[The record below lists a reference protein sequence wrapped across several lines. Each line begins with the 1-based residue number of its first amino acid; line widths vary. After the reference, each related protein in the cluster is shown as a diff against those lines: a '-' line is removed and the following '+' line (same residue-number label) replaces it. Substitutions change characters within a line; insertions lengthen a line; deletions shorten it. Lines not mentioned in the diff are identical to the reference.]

1 VPRGTAHL
9 AHALQRWKA
18 MAIKSSVKRL
28 YTKVIDDDIT
38 DGAAMLAYYAV
49 MAIFPMLVF
58 VGTLALLVL
67 PASTLHQG
75 LGMATEAL
83 PLSVRDLLNARVDA
97 LIDGK
102 HTGFAAL
109 TLVFALWGASRG
121 AVGLQTALNGI
132 YDKQDTR
139 PWLRRQAIAIGTTIG
154 VALLA
159 VVALALL
166 VIGPFVT
173 HYVASQI
180 GGGDTFELA
189 WDIGRWVGAGIL
201 VMLVWAIVYKF
212 LPDTDA
218 PFRVF
223 TPGAFVGVI
232 GWLGISALFGLYLG
246 HFNSYE
252 ATYGALGGAIIFLL
266 WLWLSGIALLFGA
279 EVNDVLADLRAHKS
293 VAAAQLANPDEK
305 TKADRPD
312 APPARPV
319 IPTTAP
325 PAHGTNG
332 HA

>member
-1 VPRGTAHL
+1 MHCSRVMP
-9 AHALQRWKA
+9 
-18 MAIKSSVKRL
+18 IKSFAKRL
-28 YTKVIDDDIT
+28 YNGVIDDDIT

-75 LGMATEAL
+75 VAMATEAL
-83 PLSVRDLLNARVDA
+83 PPSVRDLLNARVEA
-97 LIDGK
+97 LVDGK

-121 AVGLQTALNGI
+121 AVGLQIALNGI
-132 YDKQDTR
+132 YDKKDTR

-166 VIGPFVT
+166 VVGPFVT
-173 HYVASQI
+173 RYVASYV
-180 GGGDTFELA
+180 GGGDAFELA
-189 WDIGRWVGAGIL
+189 WDIGRWVGAGVL
-201 VMLVWAIVYKF
+201 VMFVWAIVYKF

-218 PFRVF
+218 PFRIF
-223 TPGAFVGVI
+223 TPGAIVGVI
-232 GWLGISALFGLYLG
+232 GWLAISALFGLYLG

-293 VAAAQLANPDEK
+293 TAAAQLANPDEQ
-305 TKADRPD
+305 TKHDRPD
-312 APPARPV
+312 AAPAIPV
-319 IPTTAP
+319 IPTTARP
-325 PAHGTNG
+325 HVTSGRA
-332 HA
+332 

>member
-1 VPRGTAHL
+1 
-9 AHALQRWKA
+9 
-18 MAIKSSVKRL
+18 MAIKSFVKRL
-28 YTKVIDDDIT
+28 YNEVIDDDIT

-75 LGMATEAL
+75 VAMATEAL
-83 PLSVRDLLNARVDA
+83 PPSVRDLLNARVEA
-97 LIDGK
+97 LVDGK

-121 AVGLQTALNGI
+121 AVGLQIALNGI
-132 YDKQDTR
+132 YDKKDTR

-166 VIGPFVT
+166 VVGPF
-173 HYVASQI
+173 
-180 GGGDTFELA
+180 
-189 WDIGRWVGAGIL
+189 
-201 VMLVWAIVYKF
+201 VWAIVYKF

-218 PFRVF
+218 PFRIF
-223 TPGAFVGVI
+223 TPGAIVGVI
-232 GWLGISALFGLYLG
+232 GWLAISALFGLYLG

-293 VAAAQLANPDEK
+293 TAAAQLANPDEQ
-305 TKADRPD
+305 TKHDRPD
-312 APPARPV
+312 AAPAIPV
-319 IPTTAP
+319 IPTTARP
-325 PAHGTNG
+325 HVTSGRA
-332 HA
+332 